1 MHQIVYT
8 STATEDFSTPDLRKL
23 LLDARVR
30 NRALG
35 VSGML
40 VFHDRT
46 FLQALEG
53 EQRAVNEIFASI
65 VSDRRHRDID
75 VLHRGPGFDQ
85 RVFGDWS
92 MGFADFSGVAEILNG
107 FVRLNKQLR
116 IRELDGSQAME
127 LLATWGPRTKSRPRA
142 PDRNGA
148 ARQWTRREAEPRLRA
163 PYRL

>member
-8 STATEDFSTPDLRKL
+8 STASEHFSATDLKQL
-23 LLDARVR
+23 LLGARMR

-40 VFHDRT
+40 VFHGGI

-65 VSDRRHRDID
+65 VSDRRHREIE

-92 MGFADFSGVAEILNG
+92 MGFADFSGAADILKG
-107 FVRLNKQLR
+107 FLRLNEQLR

-127 LLATWGPRTKSRPRA
+127 LLATCGAEDEIKSV
-142 PDRNGA
+142 GV
-148 ARQWTRREAEPRLRA
+148 
-163 PYRL
+163 